1 MAGIGEPLVRGAAG
15 VSASAPAHLL
25 ALGRG
30 VERADATARILEAH
44 LLLARDHPLSGT
56 ADARLVLRACG
67 ADDAADA
74 RLGRDAAI
82 DLLTADRSHPAS
94 IAHALVEARD
104 AARLARESLPAELYD
119 MLVATRARLPRK
131 VVEPRV
137 VDFLAWV
144 RERSALAVGL
154 VESAVARDG
163 AFELIALGR
172 RLERAAATARLLAAH
187 ADDDEAGPGWMFVL
201 RSAGA
206 HEAHVRA
213 HRGAPTAAAA
223 IELLALDERFPRS
236 VAHGLVHAERS
247 LRALGIDGGATGL
260 AAGRRA
266 AAELSLLVEAAASA
280 AAEPSPAPAD
290 ADRARARRA
299 SALRSLHAAVEQSTR
314 EILLTLD

>member
-30 VERADATARILEAH
+30 IERADATARILEAH
-44 LLLARDHPLSGT
+44 LLLARDHPRPDA

-67 ADDAADA
+67 ADEAADA
-74 RLGRDAAI
+74 RLGRSAAI

-94 IAHALVEARD
+94 IAHALVGARD

-137 VDFLAWV
+137 ADFLAWV

-154 VESAVARDG
+154 IESAVARDG

-172 RLERAAATARLLAAH
+172 RLERAAATTRLLAAH
-187 ADDDEAGPGWMFVL
+187 ADDPESDPRWMFVL

-247 LRALGIDGGATGL
+247 LRALGVDGGSTGL
-260 AAGRRA
+260 AASRRA
-266 AAELSLLVEAAASA
+266 AAELSLVVDAGARA
-280 AAEPSPAPAD
+280 AAEPGPAPAD
-290 ADRARARRA
+290 ADRARERRA
-299 SALRSLHAAVEQSTR
+299 SALRSLHAAVEQARR
-314 EILLTLD
+314 EILLALD